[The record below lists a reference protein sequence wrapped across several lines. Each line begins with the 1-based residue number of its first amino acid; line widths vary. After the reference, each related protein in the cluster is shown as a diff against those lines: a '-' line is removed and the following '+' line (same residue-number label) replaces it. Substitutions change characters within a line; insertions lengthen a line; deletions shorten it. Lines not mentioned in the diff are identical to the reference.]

1 MEQPGACVLASFL
14 VPPERAAPDIRIG
27 EQTPYRLGGCM
38 HFGLSTEQQEIRE
51 RAAEFADREVAPH
64 AAELD
69 REDRVPFETLEK
81 LSEMGFMGLCVPEE
95 YGGAGSDFVS
105 YVLMLEEISRAD
117 AGVGVTLAVHTS
129 AGTLPIV
136 MYGDEDQK
144 ARWVPDL
151 ARGEKIGCFA
161 LTEPTTGSDA
171 AAIQTSAERVDG
183 GYRISGHKQWVTNG
197 RVAGTMVVF
206 ARADGGAQEGVT
218 AFVVGMDAEGIS
230 FGKHARKMGVISA
243 TTDDVLLDDVFV
255 PEEDRLGV
263 EGKGLGVA
271 LGTLDTGRIG
281 IAAQAVGIAEAAFRY
296 AADYAVERTTFGKPI
311 AEHQAVAFKLADM
324 QTKIR
329 AARLLVYEAAWMKDR
344 GMRVTEAGARAKLYA
359 SQVANEVTY
368 DAVQVLGGYGYMK
381 DHPVE
386 RHYRDARVT
395 EIYEGT
401 SEIQRLVISRGI
413 LKERAESPGGV
424 EGPGQSSGKK
434 IGDRARKEREGDG

>member
-1 MEQPGACVLASFL
+1 MNF
-14 VPPERAAPDIRIG
+14 R
-27 EQTPYRLGGCM
+27 
-38 HFGLSTEQQEIRE
+38 LSTEQQEIRD
-51 RAAEFADREVAPH
+51 RAAEFADRVVAPY

-95 YGGAGSDFVS
+95 YGGAGADFLS
-105 YVLMLEEISRAD
+105 YALLIEEISRAD

-136 MYGDEDQK
+136 IYGDADQK

-151 ARGEKIGCFA
+151 AQGNKIGSFA

-171 AAIQTSAERVDG
+171 SAIQTTAERVEG
-183 GYRISGHKQWVTNG
+183 GYRLSGHKQWVTNG
-197 RVAGTMVVF
+197 RVAGSMISF
-206 ARADGGAQEGVT
+206 ARAPEGVT
-218 AFVVGMDAEGIS
+218 AFVVSMDTEGVS
-230 FGKHARKMGVISA
+230 FGKHAQKMGVISA
-243 TTDDVLLDDVFV
+243 TTDDVLLDNVFV
-255 PEEDRLGV
+255 PEEDRLLP
-263 EGKGLGVA
+263 EGKGLSVA
-271 LGTLDTGRIG
+271 LGTLDFGRIG
-281 IAAQAVGIAEAAFRY
+281 IAAQALGIAEAAFLYASEY
-296 AADYAVERTTFGKPI
+296 AAERTTFGKPI
-311 AEHQAVAFKLADM
+311 AEHQAIAFKLADM

-329 AARLLVYEAAWMKDR
+329 AARLLTHEAAWMKDR

-368 DAVQVLGGYGYMK
+368 DAVQILGGYGYMK

-424 EGPGQSSGKK
+424 EGSRPVVG
-434 IGDRARKEREGDG
+434 

>member
-1 MEQPGACVLASFL
+1 MNFELSAEQHEIK
-14 VPPERAAPDIRIG
+14 ER
-27 EQTPYRLGGCM
+27 
-38 HFGLSTEQQEIRE
+38 S
-51 RAAEFADREVAPH
+51 AEFADREVAPC

-69 REDRVPFETLEK
+69 REDRVPSETLEK
-81 LSEMGFMGLCVPEE
+81 LAEMGFMGLCVPEE
-95 YGGAGSDFVS
+95 YGGAGSDFS
-105 YVLMLEEISRAD
+105 TYCLMIEEISRAD

-136 MYGDEDQK
+136 MYGSEDQK

-151 ARGEKIGCFA
+151 ARGNKIGSFA

-171 AAIQTSAERVDG
+171 AAIKTTAERVDG

-197 RVAGTMVVF
+197 RVAGATIVF
-206 ARADGGAQEGVT
+206 ARTPEGPT
-218 AFVVGMDAEGIS
+218 AFVVGMDAQGIS
-230 FGKHARKMGVISA
+230 FGKHAQKMGVISA
-243 TTDDVLLDDVFV
+243 TTDDVLLDNVFV
-255 PEEDRLGV
+255 PEENRLGE
-263 EGKGLGVA
+263 EGKGLKVA
-271 LGTLDTGRIG
+271 LGTLDFGRIG
-281 IAAQAVGIAEAAFRY
+281 IAAQALGIAEAAFRY
-296 AADYAVERTTFGKPI
+296 ASKYAADRTTFGKPI

-401 SEIQRLVISRGI
+401 SEIQHLVISRGI
-413 LKERAESPGGV
+413 LKERTESPGGI
-424 EGPGQSSGKK
+424 EGSRPVVG
-434 IGDRARKEREGDG
+434 